1 MPALFPACCHCH
13 ALPAEPLPASLLPA
27 VPGLRPS
34 DALCAGRRDIPVLAW
49 PARPPSPAL
58 YMCGCVCVGCC
69 NVPVPVDV
77 FLVCILPFLITRATG
92 TLDDTSTSSDGGGEI
107 LEKAIRRS
115 VLSQAVQVETSCAG
129 GVETSCAVEVQA
141 TS

>member
-1 MPALFPACCHCH
+1 MLVSNARGF
-13 ALPAEPLPASLLPA
+13 ASISS
-27 VPGLRPS
+27 VCG
-34 DALCAGRRDIPVLAW
+34 
-49 PARPPSPAL
+49 ARAQDVYSPSP
-58 YMCGCVCVGCC
+58 YVC
-69 NVPVPVDV
+69 
-77 FLVCILPFLITRATG
+77 VCILPFLITRATG

-129 GVETSCAVEVQA
+129 GVETSCAVGVQA